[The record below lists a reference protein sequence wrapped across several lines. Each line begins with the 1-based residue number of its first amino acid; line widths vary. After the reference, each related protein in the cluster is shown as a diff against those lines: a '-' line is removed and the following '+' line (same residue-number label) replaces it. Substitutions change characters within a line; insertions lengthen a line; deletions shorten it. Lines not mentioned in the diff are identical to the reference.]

1 MTDTFQPG
9 DKVQRINSTWIG
21 SLGAVIEGEV
31 YTVKDQKYRGG
42 ALELEE
48 VKGNYSPCNFVLVEI
63 PTPSAIDAALKILR
77 LAGEVTFKPTKP
89 SFTPIKVK
97 VGEFEG
103 VVTEA
108 GLRVGCTTIP
118 FDKAEEIWKAVQK
131 AKEYNAQA

>member
-1 MTDTFQPG
+1 MAKKFQPG
-9 DKVQRINSTWIG
+9 DKVLRINSDWNA
-21 SLGAVIEGEV
+21 SFGAVIEGEV
-31 YTVKDQKYRGG
+31 YTVKDQKYLGG
-42 ALELEE
+42 GVELEE
-48 VKGNYSPCNFVLVEI
+48 VKGSYAPSNFVLVEI

-89 SFTPIKVK
+89 PFVPIKVK
-97 VGEFEG
+97 VGEYEG

-118 FDKAEEIWKAVQK
+118 FDKAEEIWKAMQK